1 MPNYDLQRQYQSETE
16 RIRIKCAHDEHK
28 IEFREMCAQM
38 ILDAQQDT
46 IRRAKEETLQEIQ
59 AQNKQE
65 TKYEEREWKNNSH
78 QKTPKVDVKVDTDN
92 IIDQIRKAIKKA
104 FR

>member
-59 AQNKQE
+59 AQNKQD

-78 QKTPKVDVKVDTDN
+78 QKTPKVDVKVDTDSVIN
-92 IIDQIRKAIKKA
+92 QLRKAIKKA
-104 FR
+104 FS

>member
-46 IRRAKEETLQEIQ
+46 IRRAKEETL
-59 AQNKQE
+59 
-65 TKYEEREWKNNSH
+65 
-78 QKTPKVDVKVDTDN
+78 
-92 IIDQIRKAIKKA
+92 
-104 FR
+104 

>member
-65 TKYEEREWKNNSH
+65 TKYEEREWKNNSR
-78 QKTPKVDVKVDTDN
+78 QKAPKVDVKVDTDN

>member
-65 TKYEEREWKNNSH
+65 TKYEEREWKNNNH

>member
-65 TKYEEREWKNNSH
+65 TKYEEREWKNNNH
-78 QKTPKVDVKVDTDN
+78 QKAPKVDVKVDTDN
-92 IIDQIRKAIKKA
+92 IINQIRKAIKKA